1 MFYFRNQCD
10 EKHRRDI
17 IGKKTDIFDRN
28 LIHQVWTSMSQVW
41 RFIVIF
47 FQQFN
52 RISEIATIVHYLTDK
67 LCLSWILHSVKS
79 QETLDLLLFFSS
91 AVEKKLMKYLLHNTG
106 KSGFQFWWMF
116 IISSWNITCAISFNV
131 CSVQSIDF
139 WNTFPVG
146 GIQMIQNWQAFKEIA
161 SPLLEKMILSVFSF
175 TRLATA
181 RQSSS
186 EAAYRKEYSPRA

>member
-17 IGKKTDIFDRN
+17 IGKKLIF
-28 LIHQVWTSMSQVW
+28 LIVTWFI
-41 RFIVIF
+41 RFELQWAKYGDSSSFF

>member
-52 RISEIATIVHYLTDK
+52 RISEIATIVHYLTDE
-67 LCLSWILHSVKS
+67 LCLSWILHSMKS

-91 AVEKKLMKYLLHNTG
+91 AVEKKLIKYLLHNTG

-146 GIQMIQNWQAFKEIA
+146 GIQMIQN
-161 SPLLEKMILSVFSF
+161 
-175 TRLATA
+175 
-181 RQSSS
+181 
-186 EAAYRKEYSPRA
+186 